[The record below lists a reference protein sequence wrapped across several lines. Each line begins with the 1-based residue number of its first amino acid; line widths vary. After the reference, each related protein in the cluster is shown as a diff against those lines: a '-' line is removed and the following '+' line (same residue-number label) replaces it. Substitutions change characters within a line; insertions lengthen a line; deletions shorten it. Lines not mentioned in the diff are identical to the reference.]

1 MFRRPPPSAGFAVA
15 PHHRRALD
23 YGILPFLI
31 AALSLCASIAIVL
44 STVTA
49 RAAQPF

>member
-15 PHHRRALD
+15 RHERRALD
-23 YGILPFLI
+23 YGIIPFLI
-31 AALSLCASIAIVL
+31 AALSLCVSIVIVL

-49 RAAQPF
+49 RAAQLF